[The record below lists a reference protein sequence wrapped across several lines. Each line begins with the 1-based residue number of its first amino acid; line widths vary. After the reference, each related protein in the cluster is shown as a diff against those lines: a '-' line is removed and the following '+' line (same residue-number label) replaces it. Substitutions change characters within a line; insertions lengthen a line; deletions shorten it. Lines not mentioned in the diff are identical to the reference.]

1 MQLKSHERLDDLQI
15 KGLHIIQDKR
25 GFCFGVDA
33 VLLSAFPEIK
43 KGDRVLDMC
52 TGNGIIPL
60 LLYAK
65 YEAAEIYGMEI
76 QPEVAQMAQRSV
88 LYNGIDNVFIKEG
101 DIKDA
106 VAMFGTATFDQITCN
121 PPYIKSQSGLINP
134 GDSKAIARH
143 EILCTLDDVIKTS
156 ASLLRFGG
164 KLCMVHRPDRLSDV
178 ISTMRKYKIEPK
190 RLRTVHSR
198 PGEGATLFLIEGAL
212 GGGTFLKVLPPLYIY
227 DGEGNYTDETERIYK
242 GI

>member
-106 VAMFGTATFDQITCN
+106 VAMFGTATFEQITCN